1 MIVRLSRANS
11 SDISALREERR
22 RGTALGIVPVF
33 YSRLVNDAEA
43 HLIEEPRLGS
53 DGAIV
58 LGYVL
63 TLERAHDA
71 HSHVTTVEL
80 HLGAGHQHRYED
92 VLDLLRDEL
101 HPTAYL
107 TRTDD
112 CLYNAT
118 LLSRGHQ
125 VEPTALV
132 MLWQPTDMLADS
144 SLPSAELAPLS
155 PDHMEG
161 IGKSLDA
168 EKDKE
173 MLEELRAIASSG
185 RGWTVMYDGD
195 PVAVIARR
203 DGGDGVHELLDFAYA
218 RASEDLLSR
227 ALEKAAHAVGGEGLR
242 PAAVIDASE
251 AARHRIFRGARFY
264 TAASYLVY
272 YDAAAGRPSV
282 ARITTAE
289 LRALLQRGDHFRL
302 VDVLGEE
309 HWKEGHLPGAE
320 WIDFKGLGKQARRRF
335 KPEESL
341 VLYCNGFT

>member
-1 MIVRLSRANS
+1 MRLSRATGN
-11 SDISALREERR
+11 DISALREERR

-33 YSRLVNDAEA
+33 YSRLVDDAEPY
-43 HLIEEPRLGS
+43 LIEESRSGG
-53 DGAIV
+53 DGATL

-63 TLERAHDA
+63 TRERAHDG
-71 HSHVTTVEL
+71 HSHVTTVEFYL
-80 HLGAGHQHRYED
+80 DVGHEHRYED

-132 MLWQPTDMLADS
+132 MLWRPTDMPADS

-155 PDHMEG
+155 SDHLEG

-168 EKDKE
+168 EKDRD
-173 MLEELRAIASSG
+173 MLEELRDIASSG
-185 RGWTVMYDGD
+185 RGWTVMYDGE

-218 RASEDLLSR
+218 QASEDLLSR
-227 ALEKAAHAVGGEGLR
+227 ALEKAAGAVGAEGLK
-242 PAAVIDASE
+242 PAAGIDATE

-289 LRALLQRGDHFRL
+289 LRALVQRGDHFRL

-335 KPEESL
+335 KPEEPL